1 MAFNAMVATSSAS
14 SASAVAFVVPS
25 YDPECCKT
33 STFGAMC
40 LSPVALRSGTVKAN
54 ATIRASAAE
63 ESKAVRQA
71 MVGILAAGAI
81 MVSGVPALL

>member
-1 MAFNAMVATSSAS
+1 MMWV
-14 SASAVAFVVPS
+14 
-25 YDPECCKT
+25 
-33 STFGAMC
+33 MC
-40 LSPVALRSGTVKAN
+40 IFFYLFIFFLQ
-54 ATIRASAAE
+54 